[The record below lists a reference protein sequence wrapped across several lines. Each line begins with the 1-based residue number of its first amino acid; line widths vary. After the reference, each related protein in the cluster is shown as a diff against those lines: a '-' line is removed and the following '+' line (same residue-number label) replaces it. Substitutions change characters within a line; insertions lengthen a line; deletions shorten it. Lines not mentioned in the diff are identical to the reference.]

1 MLEIIAYPLGL
12 RAVGLRAGRSQVGLD
27 EVGEVRRIQQRGLNE
42 DAGAKRVVPE
52 IGINYVPVKDEAQDL
67 QFYHRAGRQRDREER
82 GDTGI
87 RDILNLP
94 NPLGA
99 VFQLGDANGQISG
112 NALIEPAIHGLAW
125 STYRRNAGTTL
136 GLEALGIYSVLCGSG

>member
-1 MLEIIAYPLGL
+1 MLEIIAYRP
-12 RAVGLRAGRSQVGLD
+12 GLRAGRSQVGLD
-27 EVGEVRRIQQRGLNE
+27 EFGEVRRIQQRGLSE
-42 DAGAKRVVPE
+42 DAGAERVVPE
-52 IGINYVPVKDEAQDL
+52 IGINYVAVKDEAQDL
-67 QFYHRAGRQRDREER
+67 QFHHRAGRQRDREER

-112 NALIEPAIHGLAW
+112 NALIEPAIHGLA
-125 STYRRNAGTTL
+125 SASFTYRRNAGTTL
-136 GLEALGIYSVLCGSG
+136 GLEALGIYSV